1 MSETNKRLGDLL
13 RLERERRGLKLDKI
27 AGELKIPETT
37 LRAIEDG
44 DPSPLPSELYFKL
57 FAKSYAEHL
66 GIDYTRTLEAMRE
79 ELGETEPPSPDAPQS
94 AKLPQ
99 TPIAPAKKKVA
110 PAPDHEKTE
119 TSRLMKR
126 LVVVGGVII
135 GAFVVFVA
143 VYFLFLRGTPLR
155 HSEEAADDTTAQPAA
170 TIRESESANLAEQYN
185 WGTPVVPEQ
194 DSLVLTLTAREAS
207 WATVLSDGDTAL
219 YQNLNPAR
227 IYRVAARYRL
237 LVSIG
242 VPRFVEVKLNDAP
255 AYLAD
260 AESGRIS
267 RIEINQV
274 NRGQFAVPPNAAP
287 PAQRPKRSSAIDDA
301 PDTATDTTEAG
312 TGVENW

>member
-27 AGELKIPETT
+27 SGDLKIPETT

-79 ELGETEPPSPDAPQS
+79 ELGETEPPDTDAPQV
-94 AKLPQ
+94 AKQPQ
-99 TPIAPAKKKVA
+99 KQAAPAKKKA
-110 PAPDHEKTE
+110 AAPDREKSE
-119 TSRLMKR
+119 NSHLMKR
-126 LVVVGGVII
+126 LVIVGGVII
-135 GAFVVFVA
+135 AGFVVFVA
-143 VYFLFLRGTPLR
+143 VYFLFLRGTTP
-155 HSEEAADDTTAQPAA
+155 HHTENAAENTTAQPAA
-170 TIRESESANLAEQYN
+170 PAGESGSQSLAEQYN
-185 WGTPVVPEQ
+185 WGTPVIPEQ
-194 DSLVLTLTAREAS
+194 DSLILTLTAREAS
-207 WATVLSDGDTAL
+207 WTTVLADGDTAL

-227 IYRVAARYRL
+227 VYRVAARYRL

-255 AYLAD
+255 AFLAD

-267 RIEINQV
+267 RVEINQV
-274 NRGQFAVPPNAAP
+274 NRGQFAAP
-287 PAQRPKRSSAIDDA
+287 PTATQPTERPKRGSAIDDV
-301 PDTATDTTEAG
+301 PDTATDTTGAG
-312 TGVENW
+312 NGVENW